1 LLCTYEVLHF
11 QNVIIGDSV
20 RHPQC
25 RNKVISKSYV
35 TQLLLCSLSI
45 VRLCI
50 GGGTLLGEKLIFLNK
65 QLGHGSVTLI
75 LYIVRIVATNAHFLW
90 GAGLLRQK
98 YIAHSLRTLSHLS
111 RDRSNEI
118 PQSRNPFFSLPP
130 PLHRRPA
137 STSPPSPAP
146 PPPTSL
152 VARLYGQR

>member
-35 TQLLLCSLSI
+35 TQLLLCSFSI

-65 QLGHGSVTLI
+65 QLGHGVRDFNTL
-75 LYIVRIVATNAHFLW
+75 YCEN
-90 GAGLLRQK
+90 
-98 YIAHSLRTLSHLS
+98 S
-111 RDRSNEI
+111 SNKCPLFVGSWLTTAKI